1 MNILVCIC
9 KTPDTTAKITF
20 TDNNT
25 KFDTT
30 NVQWIMNPT
39 DEWYAL
45 VRGIELQ
52 KQFGGKV
59 TVVNVG
65 LSDNE
70 QIIRKALAIGADD
83 AVRIDADPNDA
94 YFVASQIADYAQT
107 ESFDI
112 ILTGKESIDYN
123 GFNVGGMLAE
133 MLDMPYISLATKLEV
148 EGTTATVDREIE
160 GGIEKVQVDLP
171 FVLSGQKDLAEQLI
185 PNMRGIMMARRKPLK
200 VIPAIEVETLSSI
213 KEYELPPARSKV
225 KLIDPDNA
233 AELVRLLHE
242 EAKVI

>member
-20 TDNNT
+20 SDNNT

-45 VRGIELQ
+45 VRGIELKNQ
-52 KQFGGKV
+52 LGGKV

-65 LSDNE
+65 QSDSD
-70 QIIRKALAIGADD
+70 QIIRKALAIGADN
-83 AVRIDADPNDA
+83 AVRIDAEPVDS
-94 YFVASQIADYAQT
+94 YFVASQIAAYAKAQN
-107 ESFDI
+107 FDVI
-112 ILTGKESIDYN
+112 FTGKESIDYN
-123 GFNVGGMLAE
+123 SFAVGGMLAE
-133 MLDMPYISLATKLEV
+133 MLDIPYISLATKLEM
-148 EGTTATVDREIE
+148 EGNTATIDREIE
-160 GGIEKVQVDLP
+160 GGIEKVQVDTP
-171 FVLSGQKDLAEQLI
+171 FVASGQKGLAEQLI
-185 PNMRGIMMARRKPLK
+185 PNMRGIMMARRKPLN
-200 VIPAIEVETLSSI
+200 VVPAVDVETLSSI
-213 KEYELPPARSKV
+213 TEYELPPARSSV
-225 KLIDPDNA
+225 KLVDADNP

>member
-9 KTPDTTAKITF
+9 KTPDTTAKISF

-45 VRGIELQ
+45 VRGIELK
-52 KQFGGKV
+52 KQLGGSV

-65 LSDNE
+65 SSEND
-70 QIIRKALAIGADD
+70 QIIRKALAIGADN
-83 AVRIDADPNDA
+83 AVRIDAEPTDS
-94 YFVASQIADYAQT
+94 YFVASQIAAYAKD
-107 ESFDI
+107 ENFDVI
-112 ILTGKESIDYN
+112 FTGKESIDYN
-123 GFNVGGMLAE
+123 SFAVGGMLAE
-133 MLDMPYISLATKLEV
+133 MLDLPYISLATNMEM
-148 EGTTATVDREIE
+148 EGNTATINREIE
-160 GGIEKVQVDLP
+160 GGIEKVQVNAP
-171 FVLSGQKDLAEQLI
+171 FVVSGQKGLAEQLI

-200 VIPAIEVETLSSI
+200 VVEPIEVESLSSI
-213 KEYELPPARSKV
+213 KEYELPPERSNV
-225 KLIDPDNA
+225 TLVEDA

>member
-45 VRGIELQ
+45 VRGIELK
-52 KQFGGKV
+52 KQLGGTV

-65 LSDNE
+65 LKDND
-70 QIIRKALAIGADD
+70 QIIRKALAIGADN
-83 AVRIDADPNDA
+83 AVRIDADASDA
-94 YFVASQIADYAQT
+94 YFVASQIADYAK
-107 ESFDI
+107 SAGFDI
-112 ILTGKESIDYN
+112 VFTGKETIDYN
-123 GFNVGGMLAE
+123 GFAVGGMLAE
-133 MLDMPYISLATKLEV
+133 MLDVPYISMATQLEM
-148 EGTTATVDREIE
+148 EGTTATIDREIE
-160 GGIEKVQVDLP
+160 GGTEKLKVNTP
-171 FVLSGQKDLAEQLI
+171 FVVSGQKGLAEQLI

-200 VIPAIEVETLSSI
+200 VVPAIEVETLSSI
-213 KEYELPPARSKV
+213 TEYELPPQRSAV
-225 KLIDPDNA
+225 KLVDADNP

>member
-9 KTPDTTAKITF
+9 KTPDTTAKISF

-45 VRGIELQ
+45 VRGIELK
-52 KQFGGKV
+52 KQFGGNV
-59 TVVNVG
+59 TVINVG
-65 LSDNE
+65 LKDND
-70 QIIRKALAIGADD
+70 QIIRKALAIGADN
-83 AVRIDADPNDA
+83 AVRIDAEPRDA
-94 YFVASQIADYAQT
+94 FFVASQIAAYAQS
-107 ESFDI
+107 ENFDI
-112 ILTGKESIDYN
+112 VFTGKETIDYN
-123 GFNVGGMLAE
+123 GFSVGGMIAE
-133 MLDMPYISLATKLEV
+133 MLDMPYVSLATKLEM
-148 EGTTATVDREIE
+148 EGNTATINREIE
-160 GGIEKVQVDLP
+160 GGIEKIQLDTP
-171 FVLSGQKDLAEQLI
+171 FVASGQKGLAEQLI

-200 VIPAIEVETLSSI
+200 VVPPTEVEVRSSI
-213 KEYELPPARSKV
+213 KVYELPPQRSSV
-225 KLIDPDNA
+225 KLIDPENP

>member
-9 KTPDTTAKITF
+9 KTPDTTAKISF

-25 KFDTT
+25 KFNTT

-45 VRGIELQ
+45 VRGIELK
-52 KQFGGKV
+52 KQLGGNV

-65 LSDNE
+65 LKGND
-70 QIIRKALAIGADD
+70 QIIRKALAIGADK
-83 AVRIDADPNDA
+83 AVRIDAEPRDA
-94 YFVASQIADYAQT
+94 FFVASQIAAYAKS

-112 ILTGKESIDYN
+112 VFTGKETIDYN
-123 GFNVGGMLAE
+123 GFTVGGMLAE
-133 MLDMPYISLATKLEV
+133 MLDFPYISLATHLEM
-148 EGTTATVDREIE
+148 EGNTATISREIE
-160 GGIEKVQVDLP
+160 GGLEKLEVNTP
-171 FVLSGQKDLAEQLI
+171 FVASGQKGLAEQLI

-200 VIPAIEVETLSSI
+200 VVPPIEVETLSSI
-213 KEYELPPARSKV
+213 KVYELPPQRSNV
-225 KLIDPDNA
+225 TLVDADNP